1 MKRLLRMFSVVWL
14 IAALLPLLSAGG
26 SALAAAEP
34 PYRFL
39 TEWAKLSAVDGRQLS
54 PPLDKNTSMAVLWLL
69 PSQGYHTY
77 AHEAGDEGIPLTVTV
92 LADGEPLSEGKVQIH
107 YTAGTEVSLPD
118 GGRSRQLFNAAPV
131 FLVFRES
138 EARAVTLDISLL
150 ACCDQQCQPVH
161 TRILLPTAP
170 PELANAAEQSWF
182 ETFLASKAC
191 CGENSVPPEV
201 PAVPVPPENNASLR
215 HANLLPDAPTS
226 VFKRRSERILAPA
239 VTAPAAV
246 PVPGARA
253 AEQGYDFAPQHLEG
267 SFQID
272 GWLRAVGIGLLAGL
286 ILNFMPCVL
295 PVLTMKFSILLDAEE
310 DFEKRRRSIREH
322 TLFFAAGIVAW
333 FAILAVLSGVTGMLW
348 GQLFQSSE
356 VIFLMLLIV
365 FSMGLSMFDVFH
377 LPVLDLQSHH
387 SSSPRMQ
394 AFSTGMFT
402 TLLATP
408 CSGPLLGGVL
418 AWGITKPLPV
428 LMTIFAATG
437 VGMAAPYVVLACY
450 PRLIRFLPR
459 PGAWFSVLERVLGFL
474 LMGTA
479 IYLFSLLPPALHV
492 KTLITLLVA
501 ATTAWIWGRWG
512 SLRGSITRRMFLG
525 AFAFGAILLSGF
537 WAFLPAQKEIVPWVE
552 FSAEDFRANL
562 GKKAMIVEFTADWC
576 PTCKVLERTTL
587 AAPNLLPILDQ
598 YSLTAVKV
606 DMTFKNDEH
615 QALLKALNSASIPM
629 LAVFPEGDGASRPV
643 VLRDIYTT
651 TDLHL
656 ALRQAKIPHK
666 RMVEMLNPVK
676 LLTEPRE

>member
-1 MKRLLRMFSVVWL
+1 
-14 IAALLPLLSAGG
+14 
-26 SALAAAEP
+26 
-34 PYRFL
+34 
-39 TEWAKLSAVDGRQLS
+39 
-54 PPLDKNTSMAVLWLL
+54 
-69 PSQGYHTY
+69 
-77 AHEAGDEGIPLTVTV
+77 
-92 LADGEPLSEGKVQIH
+92 
-107 YTAGTEVSLPD
+107 
-118 GGRSRQLFNAAPV
+118 
-131 FLVFRES
+131 
-138 EARAVTLDISLL
+138 
-150 ACCDQQCQPVH
+150 
-161 TRILLPTAP
+161 
-170 PELANAAEQSWF
+170 
-182 ETFLASKAC
+182 
-191 CGENSVPPEV
+191 
-201 PAVPVPPENNASLR
+201 
-215 HANLLPDAPTS
+215 
-226 VFKRRSERILAPA
+226 
-239 VTAPAAV
+239 
-246 PVPGARA
+246 
-253 AEQGYDFAPQHLEG
+253 
-267 SFQID
+267 
-272 GWLRAVGIGLLAGL
+272 
-286 ILNFMPCVL
+286 
-295 PVLTMKFSILLDAEE
+295 
-310 DFEKRRRSIREH
+310 
-322 TLFFAAGIVAW
+322 
-333 FAILAVLSGVTGMLW
+333 
-348 GQLFQSSE
+348 
-356 VIFLMLLIV
+356 MLLIV

-479 IYLFSLLPPALHV
+479 HLSVLAAAPVIARQNAHHPAR
-492 KTLITLLVA
+492 
-501 ATTAWIWGRWG
+501 GRAPRPG
-512 SLRGSITRRMFLG
+512 SGADGAVYAGSVTRRMFPGGLRLRRHSAFRLLG
-525 AFAFGAILLSGF
+525 
-537 WAFLPAQKEIVPWVE
+537 LPARTEGNRALVE
-552 FSAEDFRANL
+552 FSEEDFRASL

-606 DMTFKNDEH
+606 DMTFKNNAH
-615 QALLKALNSASIPM
+615 QELLKALNSASIPCW
-629 LAVFPEGDGASRPV
+629 PCSRKGKAPPGPL

>member
-1 MKRLLRMFSVVWL
+1 MKRLLRNFFLVWL
-14 IAALLPLLSAGG
+14 IAALLPLVFGGG
-26 SALAAAEP
+26 SALAAADP

-39 TEWAKLSAVDGRQLS
+39 TEWAKLSAVDGRRLT
-54 PPLDKNTSMAVLWLL
+54 PPLDRNTSMAVLWLL

-107 YTAGTEVSLPD
+107 YTAGTEVALQD
-118 GGRSRQLFNAAPV
+118 GGKSRQLFDAVPV
-131 FLVFRES
+131 FLVFRET
-138 EARAVTLDISLL
+138 EPRAVTLDISLL
-150 ACCDQQCQPVH
+150 ACSDQHCQPVH

-170 PELANAAEQSWF
+170 PELPNAAQQSWF
-182 ETFLASKAC
+182 ETFLSSKAC
-191 CGENSVPPEV
+191 CGENDVPPEV
-201 PAVPVPPENNASLR
+201 PAVAEPPAEAVSALP
-215 HANLLPDAPTS
+215 HANLLPAAPTS
-226 VFKRRSERILAPA
+226 VFKRGGAERSSAP
-239 VTAPAAV
+239 AV
-246 PVPGARA
+246 PVPSA
-253 AEQGYDFAPQHLEG
+253 AQASPRGYDFEPQHLEG

-272 GWLRAVGIGLLAGL
+272 GWFRAVGLGLLAGL

-322 TLFFAAGIVAW
+322 TLFFAAGIVVW
-333 FAILAVLSGVTGMLW
+333 FTILAVLSGVTGILW

-365 FSMGLSMFDVFH
+365 FCMGLSMFDVFH

-387 SSSPRMQ
+387 TSSPRMQ

-437 VGMAAPYVVLACY
+437 IGMAAPYVVLACW

-512 SLRGSITRRMFLG
+512 SLRGSVTRRMFLG
-525 AFAFGAILLSGF
+525 AFAFGAIFLSGF

-552 FSAEDFRANL
+552 FSEQDFRASL

-606 DMTFKNDEH
+606 DMTFKNDAH
-615 QALLKALNSASIPM
+615 QALLKALNGASIPM
-629 LAVFPEGDGASRPV
+629 LAVFPEGDGAARPV
-643 VLRDIYTT
+643 ILRDIYTT

>member
-1 MKRLLRMFSVVWL
+1 MNRMLRFLLPFGL
-14 IAALLPLLSAGG
+14 LLALLFVLPCGKAASASSG
-26 SALAAAEP
+26 L
-34 PYRFL
+34 PYRFH
-39 TEWAKLSAVDGRQLS
+39 TEWAKLSAVDGRTLT
-54 PPLDKNTSMAVLWLL
+54 PPLEKNTSMAVLWLM
-69 PSQGYHTY
+69 PQSGYHSY
-77 AHEAGDEGIPLTVTV
+77 AHEGGDEGIPLTVTV
-92 LADGEPLSEGKVQIH
+92 LADGEPLGPGKVQIH
-107 YTAGTEVSLPD
+107 YVPGTETSLPS
-118 GGRSRQLFNAAPV
+118 GGRSYLYHGVIPV
-131 FLVFRES
+131 FLVFREVES
-138 EARAVTLDISLL
+138 RAVTLDISLL
-150 ACCDQQCQPVH
+150 ACSDQHCRPVH

-170 PELANAAEQSWF
+170 AELPNAAQQSWF
-182 ETFLASKAC
+182 QQFLESPAC
-191 CGENSVPPEV
+191 CGEENIPPEIPSVPETFAE
-201 PAVPVPPENNASLR
+201 PAPQK
-215 HANLLPDAPTS
+215 HADLLPDAPTS
-226 VFKRRSERILAPA
+226 VFQKRSKLNAAPA
-239 VTAPAAV
+239 VPLPSAV
-246 PVPGARA
+246 SRA
-253 AEQGYDFAPQHLEG
+253 EPEGWDLAPQHLEG

-272 GWLRAVGIGLLAGL
+272 GWPRAVGLGLLAGL
-286 ILNFMPCVL
+286 LLNFMPCVL
-295 PVLTMKFSILLDAEE
+295 PVLTMKFSLLLDNEE
-310 DFEKRRRSIREH
+310 SFEARRKTIREH
-322 TLFFAAGIVAW
+322 TMFFAAGIVAW
-333 FAILAVLSGVTGMLW
+333 FTLLAIISGLTGILW

-365 FSMGLSMFDVFH
+365 FCMGLSMFDVFH
-377 LPVLDLQSHH
+377 LPVLDLQTHH

-437 VGMAAPYVVLACY
+437 VGMAAPYVALACY
-450 PRLIRFLPR
+450 PRLVRFLPK
-459 PGAWFSVLERVLGFL
+459 PGAWLSVLERVLGL
-474 LMGTA
+474 MLMGTA

-525 AFAFGAILLSGF
+525 AFAVGAIFLSGF

-552 FSAEDFRANL
+552 FSEETFREDF

-606 DMTFKNDEH
+606 DMTFKNDAH
-615 QALLKALNSASIPM
+615 QKLLRALNSASIPL
-629 LAVFPEGDGASRPV
+629 LAVFPAGEGAASPV
-643 VLRDIYTT
+643 ILRDIYTT

-676 LLTEPRE
+676 LLSQPRE